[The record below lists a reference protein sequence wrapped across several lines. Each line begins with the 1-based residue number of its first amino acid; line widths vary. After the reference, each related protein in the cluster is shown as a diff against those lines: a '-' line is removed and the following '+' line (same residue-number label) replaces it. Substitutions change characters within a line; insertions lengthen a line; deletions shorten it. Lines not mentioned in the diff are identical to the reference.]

1 RQEGRIQRTAA
12 SPDIREDSFSC
23 TVIRMRFITVT
34 VPATATDQATGSIFL
49 HTRSPRGYCS
59 ALLPVGDMNRL
70 TVDCQSRFLH
80 RLGHG
85 RMREHHHAQ
94 VFGTGAE
101 LHGDGTLLHQFC
113 RARPDHVHTQH
124 TVRLGTGDDLDETG
138 GIVGRHGTPA
148 GGEGEH
154 ADIDFD
160 AFGFQLLLV
169 LADPGRFRMGI
180 DDRGD
185 QIVVHLSLVTGN
197 ELSYYHALFRGL
209 VGQHQTTHH
218 VTDRINARHRGGAV
232 VVDEDVTTLIQ
243 GNAAVG
249 CQQVG
254 GDRTAAHRH
263 DQLVE
268 HHFLI
273 ALGIGVANSDFLTLD
288 FGAGYP
294 GTQLD
299 VQTLLGVDLH
309 RFLGQLLVRG
319 DQELVQRLDDGHF
332 SAQTRPYGA
341 ELQTDHAGTDHTQ
354 ALGHGGELQ
363 RAGGIDNDLLVNRSR
378 GNLHRTRARGEDD
391 VLRSQHFA
399 AAVGLGNF
407 DLLTGQQLAVAFIYG
422 HTISL
427 EQPGNTAGQVLDDLI
442 LAANHRRHVHLH
454 LAGADAVH
462 AEGI

>member
-1 RQEGRIQRTAA
+1 
-12 SPDIREDSFSC
+12 
-23 TVIRMRFITVT
+23 
-34 VPATATDQATGSIFL
+34 
-49 HTRSPRGYCS
+49 
-59 ALLPVGDMNRL
+59 
-70 TVDCQSRFLH
+70 
-80 RLGHG
+80 
-85 RMREHHHAQ
+85 
-94 VFGTGAE
+94 
-101 LHGDGTLLHQFC
+101 
-113 RARPDHVHTQH
+113 
-124 TVRLGTGDDLDETG
+124 
-138 GIVGRHGTPA
+138 
-148 GGEGEH
+148 
-154 ADIDFD
+154 
-160 AFGFQLLLV
+160 
-169 LADPGRFRMGI
+169 
-180 DDRGD
+180 
-185 QIVVHLSLVTGN
+185 
-197 ELSYYHALFRGL
+197 HALFRGL

-427 EQPGNTAGQVLDDLI
+427 EQPGNTAGQGLVELI

-462 AEGI
+462 AEGILGLMEFPGAVQQRLGGYAAYVQAGSTESQLAILALVLLDTGGLESQLGSTDGGNVTTGPGTNNDYIEFIAHNPSSVFSCISNSC